1 MGKAKNGS
9 LVLLK
14 IETDTPG
21 TFIEVLSAKS
31 NNFTINNS
39 TVDVSTKA
47 DGNWGALLSGGGTK
61 EMTISLEGVFKDEEA
76 DKVIRALSISGEE
89 HKYQMVTSNEDKWEG
104 LFVITSMTC
113 TGARGDA
120 ETYSVS
126 LRNSGVVTYTPKIV

>member
-1 MGKAKNGS
+1 MSAKNGS

-14 IETDTPG
+14 IETATPG
-21 TFIEVLSAKS
+21 TFEAVLSAKS

-61 EMTISLEGVFKDEEA
+61 ELTVSLEGIFFDTEYDNQV
-76 DKVIRALSISGEE
+76 RALGFSGEE
-89 HKYQMVTSNEDKWEG
+89 HKYQMVTSNGDKFEG
-104 LFVITSMTC
+104 LFVITSMTV
-113 TGARGDA
+113 TGARAEA

-126 LRNSGVVTYTPKIV
+126 LRNSGVITFTPAP